1 MGEFVEDAGSEVVDD
16 AQTLRALWAGR
27 SSPCAHVVSGA
38 VAPAAAQQV
47 LQAALTGRQQPP
59 PGLTPGEGAW
69 AAVVAAC
76 ALHGPLADWPWRVL
90 AAGLSGPQVGL
101 AMARQV

>member
-38 VAPAAAQQV
+38 VPPGVAQQV
-47 LQAALTGRQQPP
+47 LQAALAGRQQPP

-69 AAVVAAC
+69 GAVQSAC